1 MSRHHK
7 HELRALRMEMLRMRA
22 SLQRAKV
29 ADAVAELRAGTR
41 GVRGV
46 LTGLGGIGAGV
57 AGRSGWVGLAAALA
71 RRPWA
76 AALGLS
82 LVRALKRRPVVGA
95 AAVVAGLAAWGFA
108 KRSAAREGASPE
120 RYDG

>member
-1 MSRHHK
+1 MSRDDNQ
-7 HELRALRMEMLRMRA
+7 ELRALRMEMLRMRA
-22 SLQRAKV
+22 SLQRAEV

-82 LVRALKRRPVVGA
+82 AVRALKRRPVLGA
-95 AAVVAGLAAWGFA
+95 AAVVAGLVAWGFA
-108 KRSAAREGASPE
+108 RRAAARGDASSD